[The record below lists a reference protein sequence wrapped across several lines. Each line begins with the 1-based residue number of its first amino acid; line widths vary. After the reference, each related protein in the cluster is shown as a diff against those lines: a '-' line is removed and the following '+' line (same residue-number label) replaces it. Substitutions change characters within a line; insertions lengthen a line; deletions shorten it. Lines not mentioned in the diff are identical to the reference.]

1 MKKLLYIGFLL
12 FFISCK
18 SDTELAIERG
28 IYLYDW
34 GKVDEA
40 ILEFNKA
47 KYLQISKKTQSYD
60 DLKLLAQTHYNL
72 SIAYAKLGI
81 YKIAYQE
88 AQHAVSLI
96 PNQEYREV
104 LDLIGHKIIESQPA
118 QN

>member
-1 MKKLLYIGFLL
+1 MKILLYICFPLL
-12 FFISCK
+12 FMSCK
-18 SDTELAIERG
+18 SDTALAIERG
-28 IYLYDW
+28 IQLYDW
-34 GKVDEA
+34 GKIDDA

-47 KYLQISKKTQSYD
+47 KYLQISKKRQTYD

-72 SIAYAKLGI
+72 SISYAKLGM

-104 LDLIGHKIIESQPA
+104 LSLIEQKLIELQH
-118 QN
+118 NN